1 MNSQKN
7 DYSDF
12 LPNAGIFSLS
22 EFNNDFFPQN
32 QQNKISKDREAI
44 QNEFE
49 PNFFL
54 HIQTKEDEEADM
66 ILENNANLNKV
77 NRKNYLNSP
86 SFFLQNYDEDSE
98 NNDNEKLIINT
109 TSDLENLDD
118 SNHFANLNFDNQ
130 EVLLN

>member
-1 MNSQKN
+1 MNSRKN

-12 LPNAGIFSLS
+12 LPNPGIFSS
-22 EFNNDFFPQN
+22 EFNNNFFPQN
-32 QQNKISKDREAI
+32 QQNKISKAGEAI
-44 QNEFE
+44 QKEFE

-109 TSDLENLDD
+109 TCELENLDD